1 MLRKWLCQADIT
13 VQLQPI
19 DPILIKSGYA
29 TLRGPDMVPVET
41 LRDGKQT
48 FFFPGSSLKGV
59 LRSHFERIART
70 LQPRSVCIPYYDPKK
85 ENEFNVPVPE
95 EQQSYG
101 CGFRTPGDGRRDSSA
116 TAYYESCAACR
127 LFGSLRFAG
136 RFSIGDAY
144 PLPEPAPQPKPG
156 QRNGVGIDRFTGG
169 TVRGVLFDLVVVEG
183 GVFETAIRVTNFELW
198 QLAAV
203 NFLLQDL
210 HDEMITLGSGRSR
223 GLGRVKGEVTRYALS
238 YIRPQTTVT
247 GLAELAT
254 EQERQEYRLFSW
266 SPPEPIPL
274 PEGRPRGLRH
284 EYDLKENWSTQLQ
297 PLAGSLEAFLKQHHP
312 LDVPNK

>member
-1 MLRKWLCQADIT
+1 MLRKWLCQADVT
-13 VQLQPI
+13 LRLTPI

-29 TLRGPDMVPVET
+29 TLSGPDMVPVET
-41 LRDGKQT
+41 LRDGKRV
-48 FFFPGSSLKGV
+48 FYFPGSSLKGV

-70 LQPRSVCIPYYDPKK
+70 LRPGSVCLPYYDPDPKK
-85 ENEFNVPVPE
+85 REQFNVPVAE
-95 EQQSYG
+95 EQRSFG
-101 CGFRTPGDGRRDSSA
+101 CGFREAGNGRPDTSA
-116 TAYYESCAACR
+116 TAYHESCAACR

-144 PLPEPAPQPKPG
+144 PLPEHQPKPG

-169 TVRGVLFDLVVVEG
+169 TVRGVLFELVVVEG
-183 GVFETAIRVTNFELW
+183 GVFETTIRVTNFELW

-210 HDEMITLGSGRSR
+210 QDEMITLGSGRSR
-223 GLGRVKGEVTRYALS
+223 GLGRVRGEVTRYVLS
-238 YIRPQTTVT
+238 YIRPQTAVV

-254 EQERQEYRLFSW
+254 DEERRDYRLFSW

-274 PEGRPRGLRH
+274 PSGQPRGLRH
-284 EYDLKENWSTQLQ
+284 EYDLSSNWKSMLQ
-297 PLAGSLEAFLKQHHP
+297 PLAGSLEAFLQWHQP
-312 LDVPNK
+312 LGVPSR